1 LKYVIYHTLITKRIT
16 KDEKVRVLFFTPD
29 EVVHID
35 RKQSIFDN
43 VLFFAKLYIATLI
56 TILMQNIV
64 RGADKRAY
72 YIEIGLENDA
82 ANAINGVIRD
92 IKTKELSNVHNMD
105 LTSMLNVLGDFNDY
119 YIPSIDGERPIE
131 ISTVDGL
138 SNISL
143 DNDFL
148 NWLSNNIFSGI
159 GLPASYLTEVD
170 NVDFAKSLAMQNSR
184 FIRDIVSEQV
194 LFGFGYSELLRKL
207 YIKEHGSEL
216 KERLKGKPSAE
227 RDKKKSSIHL
237 LNIES
242 IEIKFPSPVSLN
254 MTNMNDQINN
264 LSTLVE
270 SLSDVIDVKP
280 EDKDAATP
288 IFKREMY
295 KKYLSN
301 LKWEDIDDIMIK
313 VKRGLQESKI
323 KNSSTLATDSGGDS
337 SVGDSGGDSSVGDS
351 GGDSS
356 GSMSKDE

>member
-1 LKYVIYHTLITKRIT
+1 M

-72 YIEIGLENDA
+72 YVEIGLENDA

-105 LTSMLNVLGDFNDY
+105 LVSMLNVLGDFNDY
-119 YIPSIDGERPIE
+119 YIPSIDGEKPIE

-159 GLPASYLTEVD
+159 GLPSAYLTEVD

-207 YIKEHGSEL
+207 YMKEHGSEL
-216 KERLKGKPSAE
+216 KGQLKKVSVERNKE
-227 RDKKKSSIHL
+227 KSSIHL

-242 IEIKFPSPVSLN
+242 IEIKFPPPVSLN

-264 LSTLVE
+264 LTTLVE

-280 EDKDAATP
+280 EDKDVATP

-295 KKYLSN
+295 KKYLPN
-301 LKWEDIDDIMIK
+301 LNWEDINDIMVK

-323 KNSSTLATDSGGDS
+323 NGSSTLSADNGGDS
-337 SVGDSGGDSSVGDS
+337 SDSMTKG
-351 GGDSS
+351 
-356 GSMSKDE
+356 E